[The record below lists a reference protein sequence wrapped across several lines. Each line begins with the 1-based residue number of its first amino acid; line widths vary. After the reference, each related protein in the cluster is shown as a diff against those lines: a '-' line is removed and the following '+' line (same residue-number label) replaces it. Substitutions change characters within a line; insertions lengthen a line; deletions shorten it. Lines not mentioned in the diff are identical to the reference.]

1 MAKFSLTAKFW
12 LLSAAAVLVAGTTF
26 SLGRWQLRRATQKQ
40 DLQLAIQAQSRL
52 PVLNSKDLVD
62 PVAVA
67 SAVYRR
73 VVVSGIWRPEHTVF
87 LDNRQ
92 MNGRPGFIVVTPLSL
107 DGTGQ
112 MILVQRGWVPRHS
125 QDRSIVKAPAL
136 STDPVKLLTRVAPS
150 PGRLFEFDHAASGAI
165 RQNLLVSEFARETG
179 LRLRPLSLVQLDEAG
194 SPQDGLLRNWPRPA
208 ADVHKNYGYA
218 FQWFALSALIAGLFV
233 WFKLIRNH
241 VKAPNVS

>member
-1 MAKFSLTAKFW
+1 MAKLSLTAKFW

-112 MILVQRGWVPRHS
+112 MILVQRGWVPRNFTS
-125 QDRSIVKAPAL
+125 RTALPVIQTPAERVTVNGRIAPPPSKL
-136 STDPVKLLTRVAPS
+136 YEFKGTD
-150 PGRLFEFDHAASGAI
+150 SGPI
-165 RQNLLVSEFARETG
+165 RQNLDLVDFSRETV
-179 LRLRPLSLVQLDEAG
+179 LPLMAVTLVQTGPATE
-194 SPQDGLLRNWPRPA
+194 GLLREWAEPNVGV
-208 ADVHKNYGYA
+208 DKHYGYA
-218 FQWFALSALIAGLFV
+218 FQWFGLCALVVGLYV
-233 WFKLIRNH
+233 WFQIVNPWRVKRN
-241 VKAPNVS
+241 NF